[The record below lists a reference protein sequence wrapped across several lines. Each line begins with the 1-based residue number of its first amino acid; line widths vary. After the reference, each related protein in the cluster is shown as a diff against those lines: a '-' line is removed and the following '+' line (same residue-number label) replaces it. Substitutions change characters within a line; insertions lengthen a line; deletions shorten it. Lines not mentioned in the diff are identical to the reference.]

1 MAVNLG
7 YYTISVR
14 DLDRAAT
21 FYAGLFGWELSRE
34 HDTYLHAGNTAV
46 PMGLTRESPRRYPTS
61 TTRSTTSRRRWSWW
75 ASSAGARAR
84 SWRAGRAGSRS
95 STTTRKPPSASGNPP
110 PSQTPQPLLPRVV
123 PV

>member
-46 PMGLTRESPRRYPTS
+46 PMGLTRGEP
-61 TTRSTTSRRRWSWW
+61 
-75 ASSAGARAR
+75 SALPNLYYQVDDLEAAVELVGKLG
-84 SWRAGRAGSRS
+84 GRAGEILESRTGRFALVHDDQETS
-95 STTTRKPPSASGNPP
+95 FSLW
-110 PSQTPQPLLPRVV
+110 QPAA
-123 PV
+123 